1 MEFDPNSIRIAK
13 DTANQVKFEL
23 VLVNRTTK
31 QQYYYVTG
39 NFVVNPDI
47 ESIDITGATLLTDG
61 AVARYNL
68 PQY

>member
-1 MEFDPNSIRIAK
+1 M
-13 DTANQVKFEL
+13 
-23 VLVNRTTK
+23 NRTTK

-39 NFVVNPDI
+39 NFVLNPDT
-47 ESIDITGATLLTDG
+47 EFIDITGATLLTDG